1 MAKNFENYS
10 NIYQTLI
17 EIVKRAYSKSQ
28 HVRVQLKLK
37 KKTLFTEK
45 CKDALKG
52 RKKTG
57 KYLTELPSNW
67 LVLLDHVIAMFTNQ

>member
-1 MAKNFENYS
+1 MAENFENYS

-17 EIVKRAYSKSQ
+17 EIVKKGIFKISTRTRSTKIE
-28 HVRVQLKLK
+28 

-52 RKKTG
+52 RKKAG

-67 LVLLDHVIAMFTNQ
+67 LVLLDDVIAMFTN